1 MMAQTKMGAVVCL
14 AFIAYTLLST
24 CLGQVANGQNRTK
37 SNTPDTVIVYVRD
50 TIYMVDTVWVKD
62 GVLYSYNPDPFP
74 VEKKKTKT
82 EPSERKKPT
91 EYVDAVSDITYRS
104 LVDSLFTFGI
114 EFDRD
119 SLAKVILAND
129 ETFNTDWSTTSVH
142 YSKADPRK
150 MPKNIRFELIRGYET
165 YKYNWFGGLTWGF
178 GPRWG
183 RIHKGLDTNLK
194 EGDTLFASF
203 NGIVR
208 YAEFNEGGYGNCVV
222 IRHFNGL
229 ETYYAHLSQLDVEPG
244 DLVFT
249 GELIGLGGTTGRSDG
264 PHLHF
269 EARYK
274 SYAFDP
280 YLILDKEKQLA
291 LIDNEFF
298 LDKNKLHTESSEYA
312 DNGSNTKDKAKKPAN
327 DKATGAKYHTVKK
340 GETLSSIA
348 KKHKTTVEKIMKLN
362 KLKNKNALRT
372 GQKLR
377 VR

>member
-1 MMAQTKMGAVVCL
+1 MGPVISLAVVFFSLLTASIQNPAL
-14 AFIAYTLLST
+14 AQSRSK
-24 CLGQVANGQNRTK
+24 NN
-37 SNTPDTVIVYVRD
+37 SPDTVIVYIRD

-74 VEKKKTKT
+74 EEKKKSKSD
-82 EPSERKKPT
+82 PADRRKPT
-91 EYVDAVSDITYRS
+91 EFVDAVKDISYRS
-104 LVDSLFTFGI
+104 LVDSLWTFGI

-119 SLAKVILAND
+119 SLAQVILQND
-129 ETFNTDWSTTSVH
+129 EIFNTDWSTTSVH

-150 MPKNIRFELIRGYET
+150 MPKHIRFELIRGYEK
-165 YKYNWFGGLTWGF
+165 YKYNWYGGLTWGF

-194 EGDTLFASF
+194 EGDSLFASF

-208 YAEFNEGGYGNCVV
+208 YAEFNDGGYGNCVV

-229 ETYYAHLSQLDVEPG
+229 ETYYAHLDQLDVEPG

-249 GELIGLGGTTGRSDG
+249 GELIGLGGNTGRSDG

-269 EARYK
+269 ETRYK
-274 SYAFDP
+274 SFAFDP
-280 YLILDKEKQLA
+280 FLILDKEKQLA
-291 LIDNEFF
+291 LIDREFF

-312 DNGSNTKDKAKKPAN
+312 DSNSKNKKSTSE
-327 DKATGAKYHTVKK
+327 KGTGAKYHTVKK

-348 KKHKTTVEKIMKLN
+348 KKHKTTVDKLIKLN

>member
-1 MMAQTKMGAVVCL
+1 MAPTIKGPAICL
-14 AFIAYTLLST
+14 AIFVLSIFT
-24 CLGQVANGQNRTK
+24 TSIQSPCHAQGRNKGN
-37 SNTPDTVIVYVRD
+37 SPDTVIVYVRD

-74 VEKKKTKT
+74 EEKEKRKSKSD
-82 EPSERKKPT
+82 PSDRKKPA
-91 EYVDAVSDITYRS
+91 EFADAVTDLSYRS
-104 LVDSLFTFGI
+104 LVDSLWTFGI
-114 EFDRD
+114 DFDRD
-119 SLAKVILAND
+119 SIAKVILQND
-129 ETFNTDWSTTSVH
+129 EVFNTDWSTSVVH

-150 MPKNIRFELIRGYET
+150 MPKNIRFELVRGYEK
-165 YKYNWFGGLTWGF
+165 YMYNWYGGLTWGF

-194 EGDTLFASF
+194 EGDSLFASF

-269 EARYK
+269 ETRYK

-291 LIDNEFF
+291 LIENEFF
-298 LDKNKLHTESSEYA
+298 LDKNKLHTEHSEYG
-312 DNGSNTKDKAKKPAN
+312 DNNSSVKNNKPATN
-327 DKATGAKYHTVKK
+327 KTTGAKYHTVKK

-348 KKHKTTVEKIMKLN
+348 KKHKTTVDKLMKLN
-362 KLKNKNALRT
+362 KLKNKNTLKP

-377 VR
+377 IK